1 MNDTASQV
9 SAIESAVTT
18 DYGWNPGDV
27 QVDAVSRLDRN
38 GCMFYRASNTAR
50 LDSQPAEYV
59 VLPDGQLV
67 GAGGTSAATVLQAC
81 GKNAPAEWWA
91 QVITRF
97 SGKVR
102 GVVAD
107 PETTPSAL
115 RKIREAGG
123 EYAPPTLTTDAGS
136 TKITFYTM
144 HYELSTP
151 YEVKAVLSG
160 DGALR
165 IDTRKIVPESHK

>member
-18 DYGWNPGDV
+18 DHGWNPGDV
-27 QVDAVSRLDRN
+27 QIGSVSRLDRN
-38 GCMFYRASNTAR
+38 GCMFYRATNTAR

-59 VLPDGQLV
+59 ALPDGQVV
-67 GAGGTSAATVLQAC
+67 GAGETSAATVLQAC
-81 GKNAPAEWWA
+81 GKDAPAEWWA

-97 SGKVR
+97 SDKVR

-123 EYAPPTLTTDAGS
+123 EYTPPTLSTDAGS

-144 HYELSTP
+144 HYEESAP
-151 YEVKAVLSG
+151 YEVKAVLSS
-160 DGALR
+160 DGTLR
-165 IDTRKIVPESHK
+165 VDTRKVVP